1 MSDSETMR
9 AAVHSGPLQFEVKE
23 FPIPEVPDGW
33 ALVRVAR
40 CGICGSEKHN
50 LNREPTRENHIC
62 GHELSG
68 IIAHATEGAEFA
80 EGDAVIVHPA
90 MSCGDCE
97 ACRTGLWPHCTNR
110 PSVTHGTTNAFADY
124 IIAPPHL
131 IRRVPDGM
139 DFETA
144 AMAEPVAVGL
154 HGAKK
159 MTEPG
164 GNAVV
169 FGAGGIGLLAAQCL
183 KVRGAE
189 RVFIADVKEESLA
202 IAREIADLETI
213 RADDDAAW
221 DAVKGVPIHIVYDV
235 VGHVPAITARGLS
248 MLERGGTFV
257 VIGGQNEMPIN
268 LMPILM
274 KELRVQGSGWT
285 TREDFEEA
293 IALLADGRVR
303 VEEMI
308 GATYPLEQLTAAF
321 AASKDLIKVMVDCGG
336 A

>member
-1 MSDSETMR
+1 MR
-9 AAVHSGPLQFEVKE
+9 AAVHSGPLRFELKE
-23 FPIPEVPDGW
+23 FPIPAPPDGW
-33 ALVRVAR
+33 ALIRVGR

-50 LNREPTRENHIC
+50 INREPTRENHIC

-68 IIAHATEGAEFA
+68 LIAQAPAGGDFS

-90 MSCGDCE
+90 MSCGGCE
-97 ACRTGLWPHCTNR
+97 QCRNGLWPHCR
-110 PSVTHGTTNAFADY
+110 SKPAVAHGPTNAFADY
-124 IIAPPHL
+124 IIAPPHI
-131 IRRVPDGM
+131 IRRKPEGM

-154 HGAKK
+154 HAAKK
-159 MTEPG
+159 MTKPG

-183 KVRGAE
+183 KVRGVE
-189 RVFIADVKEESLA
+189 RVFIADVKEENLK

-213 RADDDAAW
+213 QSDDDAAW
-221 DAVKGVPIHIVYDV
+221 DAVKGAPIHFVFDV
-235 VGHVPAITARGLS
+235 VGHIPAITSRGLA
-248 MLERGGTFV
+248 MLERCGTLV
-257 VIGGQNEMPIN
+257 VVGGQDEMPVN
-268 LMPILM
+268 LMPLLM
-274 KELRVQGSGWT
+274 KELRIQGSGWT

-293 IALLADGRVR
+293 IALLAAGRVR
-303 VEEMI
+303 VDRMI

-321 AASKDLIKVMVDCGG
+321 AASRNLIKVMIDCGG